1 MTIIQ
6 ANGVNLYYEQSGGG
20 KETIVFSHG
29 FLMDHSMFQAQIEAL
44 APHFRCIAYDH
55 RGHGRS
61 EATQS
66 GYEIDNLTADAAAL
80 IEALGIAPCHFVGMS
95 TGGFVGLRLA
105 IRQPDLLRSLTLIDT
120 SADAETP
127 GQVRQYD
134 MLATV
139 VRYFGWRLVLGKALS
154 ALFSPHFINNPQRQ
168 DEVNKWKQVIMGHD
182 KKGVAAFARGIFH
195 RDSVVNQLDK
205 IHTPTVV
212 IGGEE
217 DVATPPE
224 KMKQIVAGIPGTIL
238 NLIPDAGHSTVVEKP
253 DAVTAVMLDFY
264 KKIGAIP
271 KDLS

>member
-1 MTIIQ
+1 MAIVQ
-6 ANGVNLYYEQSGGG
+6 ANGVNLYYEESGAG
-20 KETIVFSHG
+20 EENIVFSHG
-29 FLMDHSMFQAQIEAL
+29 FLMNHAMFQAQIEAL
-44 APHFRCIAYDH
+44 APHFHCIAYDH

-61 EATQS
+61 ETTQS

>member
-1 MTIIQ
+1 MATIQ
-6 ANGVNLYYEQSGGG
+6 ANGVNIYYEERGTG

-29 FLMDHSMFQAQIEAL
+29 FLMNHAMFQAQIEAL
-44 APHFRCIAYDH
+44 APYFRCITYDH

-61 EATQS
+61 EVTPS
-66 GYEIDNLTADAAAL
+66 GYDIDNLTADAAAF
-80 IEALGIAPCHFVGMS
+80 IEALGVSPCHFVGMS
-95 TGGFVGLRLA
+95 TGGFVGLRLG

-127 GQVRQYD
+127 DQLRQYD
-134 MLATV
+134 MLATI

-154 ALFSPHFINNPQRQ
+154 TLFSPNFINDPQRQ
-168 DEVNKWKQVIMGHD
+168 NEVERWKQVMTGHN
-182 KKGVAAFARGIFH
+182 KKGIAAFAKGIFH
-195 RDSVVNQLDK
+195 RDSVVNQLEQ

-217 DVATPPE
+217 DVATTPE

-238 NLIPDAGHSTVVEKP
+238 NLIPNAGHSAVVEKP

-264 KKIGAIP
+264 TKIGAIGP
-271 KDLS
+271 TNK